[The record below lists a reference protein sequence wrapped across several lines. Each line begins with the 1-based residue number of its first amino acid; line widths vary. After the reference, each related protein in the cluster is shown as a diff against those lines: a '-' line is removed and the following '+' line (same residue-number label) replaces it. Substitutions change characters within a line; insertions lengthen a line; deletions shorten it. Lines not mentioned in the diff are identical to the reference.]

1 MAPTVRL
8 PPDFDS
14 EYSDPDSEYSDES
27 DIDRLRV
34 WSDETISEESPDDD
48 EVDFKDAVN
57 LFGGNT
63 HPPEYY
69 QNAVK
74 DFDESHY
81 DGQDYSPGSDILLDA
96 IEDTWKEWQKALWN
110 KEEKFLEYILES
122 VPAMR

>member
-1 MAPTVRL
+1 MAPNVRL
-8 PPDFDS
+8 PPDFDP

-27 DIDRLRV
+27 DIDSV
-34 WSDETISEESPDDD
+34 FDNDGHEGSECGSDETILEESPDDD

-96 IEDTWKEWQKALWN
+96 IEDTWKE
-110 KEEKFLEYILES
+110 
-122 VPAMR
+122 